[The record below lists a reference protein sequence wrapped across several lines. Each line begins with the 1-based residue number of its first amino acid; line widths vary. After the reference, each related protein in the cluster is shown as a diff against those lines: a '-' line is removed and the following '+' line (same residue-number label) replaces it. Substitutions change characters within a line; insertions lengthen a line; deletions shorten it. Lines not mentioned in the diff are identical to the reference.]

1 MKRVRKYRETRN
13 NPFLGSSQ
21 YPYPQRERGV
31 PAIGK
36 HYADRQENLFFFFST
51 LVQETRTSVHGGR
64 VYSLFPPPQKKT
76 RLDKRREHVLR
87 CARDISHKA
96 TREFSHADCASL
108 FLARSTPLTGA
119 NTTRDISQ
127 LHFLPPRVNLHRLFD
142 GRNIL
147 KKYIEEIY

>member
-1 MKRVRKYRETRN
+1 MPIDKK
-13 NPFLGSSQ
+13 
-21 YPYPQRERGV
+21 
-31 PAIGK
+31 I
-36 HYADRQENLFFFFST
+36 FFFFFY
-51 LVQETRTSVHGGR
+51 TRSRNEDVCAR
-64 VYSLFPPPQKKT
+64 RARLFSLPLPPPPTKKKT

-119 NTTRDISQ
+119 NATRDISQ

-142 GRNIL
+142 GTWRNIL
-147 KKYIEEIY
+147 KRFKVHSRLCKRLIKFYFGNYVRQSRGQSG